1 MAFLETEARTALLA
15 NFEVTDAV
23 GDRIY
28 LGAAPQ
34 DATRPYIVIA
44 CDAQERL
51 PVHGARNSQTQGVLG
66 IVEYID
72 VATYAN
78 EYGVARALEANIL
91 TTLEGVI
98 TDSSNS
104 PWTFEDWS
112 MTFEYETQSGADQ
125 KGWEN
130 IVTFKVF
137 RKQLW
142 LPPS

>member
-15 NFEVTDAV
+15 APLVSEHV
-23 GDRIY
+23 GTRIF

-34 DATRPYIVIA
+34 DAERPYIVIS

-51 PVHGARNSQTQGVLG
+51 PVHGVRSSQTQGVLG

-91 TTLEGVI
+91 TTLEGVT

-104 PWTFEDWS
+104 PWQFEDWS

-130 IVTFKVF
+130 ILTFKVF
-137 RKQLW
+137 RKELW